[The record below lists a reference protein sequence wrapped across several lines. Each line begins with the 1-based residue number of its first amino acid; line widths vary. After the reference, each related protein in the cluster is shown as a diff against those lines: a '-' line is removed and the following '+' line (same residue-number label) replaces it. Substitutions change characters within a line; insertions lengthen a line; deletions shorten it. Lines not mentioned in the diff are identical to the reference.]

1 MTLAD
6 KWVEDT
12 FEIIS
17 DGIDTQKIVKDT
29 IDGELDLKE
38 EKSIDDLDDFN
49 PADMIYDSG
58 DIQIYKNEDAMIMI
72 KVLSMSPKKFVALY
86 VETTK
91 LTNKEALEELDDA
104 IEAPVESLEGGE
116 LNGRETE

>member
-1 MTLAD
+1 MPHNLIHSVD
-6 KWVEDT
+6 NV
-12 FEIIS
+12 
-17 DGIDTQKIVKDT
+17 
-29 IDGELDLKE
+29 
-38 EKSIDDLDDFN
+38 DDLDDFN
-49 PADMIYDSG
+49 PADIVYDSG

-116 LNGRETE
+116 LKGRETE

>member
-116 LNGRETE
+116 LNGRVTE